1 MSHVISSQQDVMKL
15 VFNLTR
21 FEMQYPRFIEQIAQK
36 IIYEEILNPIK
47 TAMSSFGYSQKII
60 DGTTIEQLFVND
72 NGFIQFDVVSDY
84 TSESGFD
91 VAKAREEGTRRH
103 FIKPKNAKALVWI
116 VGGFVKAFSKGH
128 WVKGITKSNII
139 EKTIQA
145 RFSIAQE
152 RITQESIIFFN
163 RTVSE

>member
-1 MSHVISSQQDVMKL
+1 MSNNISSQQDVMKL
-15 VFNLTR
+15 VFNVTR
-21 FEMQYPRFIEQIAQK
+21 FEMQYPRFIEGMARK
-36 IIYEEILNPIK
+36 IIDEEILQPIK
-47 TAMSSFGYSQKII
+47 TAMASFGYSQKII
-60 DGTTIEQLFVND
+60 DGTTIENLFVDD

-84 TSESGFD
+84 KSESGFD
-91 VAKAREEGTRRH
+91 VAKAREEGTRGH

-139 EKTIQA
+139 KKTTEA
-145 RFSIAQE
+145 RFPIAQE